1 MIYMKVQC
9 TLPVKGNDLCK
20 IDIIKI
26 KVLKKWI
33 DKNFLAASVY
43 RHTIAISAL
52 LQLSDD
58 SRYFSLLIFNF
69 YWSLKRMPIRPD
81 CLKIKRMDNEIEW
94 GFFYLPTFYKV
105 GAVVCMYFLRYFP
118 LFFIILHH
126 LKKML
131 KITYNILFNCDF
143 STEYNT

>member
-1 MIYMKVQC
+1 MVACSFIIYMKVQC

-69 YWSLKRMPIRPD
+69 YWSLKRMPIRALTV
-81 CLKIKRMDNEIEW
+81 LKKRMDNEIES
-94 GFFYLPTFYKV
+94 V
-105 GAVVCMYFLRYFP
+105 
-118 LFFIILHH
+118 FFIYLLGAQLYFFSIRSLLAP
-126 LKKML
+126 LKKCQKFTQL
-131 KITYNILFNCDF
+131 QYTF
-143 STEYNT
+143 